1 VEACG
6 SALYISDHFCR
17 KSGEHSDRQFEVH
30 CRTGV
35 DGILNTVRPADI
47 SPFFLFLHRQK
58 LFGDEISW
66 MHATNHSPS
75 LSIFCR
81 IFGEYLGRRFEVQNR
96 RTRGGLCSVFQ
107 ITITPRPL
115 LVSKLFIHVQ
125 SLSGYET
132 PCMGRR
138 IPARPSSSNHF
149 FAELPVVIGDERWP
163 WLRLCRAAGGR
174 ERVCRR
180 VVGLWR
186 SKAK

>member
-1 VEACG
+1 MNIQIANLKFIVERG
-6 SALYISDHFCR
+6 WTV
-17 KSGEHSDRQFEVH
+17 FEIPSTP
-30 CRTGV
+30 RTF
-35 DGILNTVRPADI
+35 L
-47 SPFFLFLHRQK
+47 FFLFHHLQYF
-58 LFGDEISW
+58 FGDEISC

-138 IPARPSSSNHF
+138 IAHHLPTMATSGGHGSGSPAVPGCRTPGEGLQTSGPSL
-149 FAELPVVIGDERWP
+149 EE
-163 WLRLCRAAGGR
+163 
-174 ERVCRR
+174 
-180 VVGLWR
+180 
-186 SKAK
+186 

>member
-6 SALYISDHFCR
+6 TTLYISDHFVDFSMNIWVANLELNIER
-17 KSGEHSDRQFEVH
+17 GWTAFETPSTP
-30 CRTGV
+30 RT
-35 DGILNTVRPADI
+35 
-47 SPFFLFLHRQK
+47 FLFFYFIIYSIYLATKFRGCTRPIILH
-58 LFGDEISW
+58 LYPF
-66 MHATNHSPS
+66 
-75 LSIFCR
+75 FCR

-180 VVGLWR
+180 VVDLWR

>member
-1 VEACG
+1 MEAGNGKEVEAGG
-6 SALYISDHFCR
+6 SHLMQREAG
-17 KSGEHSDRQFEVH
+17 KSMASETGQGVPEH
-30 CRTGV
+30 G
-35 DGILNTVRPADI
+35 
-47 SPFFLFLHRQK
+47 SPPH
-58 LFGDEISW
+58 
-66 MHATNHSPS
+66 
-75 LSIFCR
+75 R

-180 VVGLWR
+180 VVDLWR

>member
-1 VEACG
+1 MKYRPPHG
-6 SALYISDHFCR
+6 HF
-17 KSGEHSDRQFEVH
+17 S
-30 CRTGV
+30 
-35 DGILNTVRPADI
+35 
-47 SPFFLFLHRQK
+47 FFLFHHLQY

-66 MHATNHSPS
+66 MHANNHSPS

-138 IPARPSSSNHF
+138 IAHHLPTMATSGGHGSGSPAVPGCRTPGEGLQTSGPSL
-149 FAELPVVIGDERWP
+149 EE
-163 WLRLCRAAGGR
+163 
-174 ERVCRR
+174 
-180 VVGLWR
+180 
-186 SKAK
+186 